1 MADRDCAGNMRPLD
15 WSGAAIAGHRCAACG
30 LAGRYWCRDGCGDAV
45 PDGGD
50 VSDIPDPS
58 SLSPDELAALP
69 ETSRIAVSMLFS
81 DAFTWLYMVAVG
93 LSVIGLTAA
102 ILLRPPLMPV
112 SERAS

>member
-1 MADRDCAGNMRPLD
+1 
-15 WSGAAIAGHRCAACG
+15 
-30 LAGRYWCRDGCGDAV
+30 
-45 PDGGD
+45 
-50 VSDIPDPS
+50 
-58 SLSPDELAALP
+58 
-69 ETSRIAVSMLFS
+69 MLFS